1 MLGPI
6 LQMGKQ
12 AGRGQCNVLEAQG
25 YTAGHSWNPGLLST
39 ASRVPKQWRQ
49 PHHLMDLIQILEEYR
64 FQTPPLESC
73 AVEGAWRRCV
83 LTSSGNQCLSG
94 WSQAR
99 RREGRVT
106 AAGRERRG
114 TLDRTLDAH
123 RPGPVPAL
131 ISPKPT
137 PPLCKR
143 LVTHLIPHPAAFISP
158 SFSL

>member
-12 AGRGQCNVLEAQG
+12 AGRGQCDVLEAQG

-49 PHHLMDLIQILEEYR
+49 PHHLTDLIQILEKYR
-64 FQTPPLESC
+64 FKTTSLESC

-106 AAGRERRG
+106 AAGRERQG
-114 TLDRTLDAH
+114 TQTE
-123 RPGPVPAL
+123 PW
-131 ISPKPT
+131 
-137 PPLCKR
+137 
-143 LVTHLIPHPAAFISP
+143 THIDLAQFRP
-158 SFSL
+158 SFRPNPLLLSARGL